1 MLAKVV
7 CIGILS
13 DVRVAS
19 SGEVHFGNML
29 GELLVTLPEILQV
42 LGAVLATLPETALV
56 TRTTGEVLG
65 SLLHGLHRGP
75 FVYQQLHVEGLL
87 VGSTSIGS
95 SGGRGRPAPGPGNF
109 LWHLKSRRLWI
120 LASLPLFDWYPL
132 SRIGKEQAYN
142 SSLRLNTGSSK
153 LN

>member
-7 CIGILS
+7 CVGILCV
-13 DVRVAS
+13 VRVAS

-75 FVYQQLHVEGLL
+75 FVYLCA
-87 VGSTSIGS
+87 S
-95 SGGRGRPAPGPGNF
+95 SCMWKVC
-109 LWHLKSRRLWI
+109 L
-120 LASLPLFDWYPL
+120 
-132 SRIGKEQAYN
+132 
-142 SSLRLNTGSSK
+142 
-153 LN
+153 